1 LAFDGVSAFMG
12 SSTTDLE
19 TAMTSTLNTA
29 HLDALGQRLGHEA
42 LATLVRL
49 CPEIREA
56 TPERQEAACA
66 AMRAKAGEAL
76 DELLADAKDAPWLAH
91 VAFTTAVLTLAH
103 EGIRVIKGA

>member
-1 LAFDGVSAFMG
+1 MP
-12 SSTTDLE
+12 TPDLDKI
-19 TAMTSTLNTA
+19 
-29 HLDALGQRLGHEA
+29 DALGSRLGQDA
-42 LATLVRL
+42 LMLLIRL

-66 AMRAKAGEAL
+66 AMRAKVDEAI
-76 DELLADAKDAPWLAH
+76 DVFLADAKDAPWLAH

>member
-1 LAFDGVSAFMG
+1 M
-12 SSTTDLE
+12 STPNLDKI
-19 TAMTSTLNTA
+19 
-29 HLDALGQRLGHEA
+29 DALGQRLGHES

-56 TPERQEAACA
+56 SPERLEAACA

-76 DELLADAKDAPWLAH
+76 DELLADAKDAPWLAQ